1 MGVENVVSFCGIFGL
16 LFVAWLLSTSRK
28 TINARALFWGIGL
41 QLLFGVFVFLSSQ
54 GRYLFQKLNNL
65 VFAFL
70 QFANAGSSFVFGKIA
85 EQSSPLGFSL
95 AFQSL
100 PIVIFFAALMGLLYY
115 SGIMPLI
122 VRAFSWLF
130 ARTMKISGA
139 ESLSVASNI
148 FVGIES
154 AFVVRPYY
162 NSMTAS
168 ELATVLAGCMATIAS
183 TVLGLYAF
191 LLKDHFPQIAG
202 HLISA
207 SLLTAPAVIVVAKLM
222 LPETER
228 PATLGRVVK
237 GEYQRPGHWV
247 EAIYINAMEGA
258 RLAVGIGAML
268 IAMIGLL
275 KAFNAGIG
283 WVGLQFGVTGLSMER
298 ALGYVFYPFV
308 LLMGVTTDDAQH
320 VATLLGL
327 RTIATEYPAY
337 TQLSQLI
344 AAGKISPRSAVIATY
359 ALCGFAHI
367 PAIAIFVGGIAAVA
381 PKRARDLGK
390 LSFRALLMA
399 TIACMITG
407 AVAGVFYTGQQMI
420 LSPAQAKQQKIEENR
435 RKMEAAI
442 KKQAARQRPVLAGHS
457 QPAKPSVAPQRRRPV
472 APSPRR
478 PAAKPA
484 ARKPKKPAA
493 RKKQAPQKPQA
504 RPASRPTSAP
514 APRR

>member
-16 LFVAWLLSTSRK
+16 LLVAWLLSTSHK

-41 QLLFGVFVFLSSQ
+41 QLLFGVFVFLSAQ
-54 GRYLFQKLNNL
+54 GRFLFQKLNNL

-122 VRAFSWLF
+122 VRGFSWLF

-168 ELATVLAGCMATIAS
+168 ELTTVLAGCMATIAS

-191 LLKDHFPQIAG
+191 LLKDNFPTIAG

-222 LPETER
+222 IPETEK
-228 PATLGRVVK
+228 PATLGRVVQ

-275 KAFNAGIG
+275 KAFNAGVG
-283 WVGLQFGVTGLSMER
+283 WVGIQFGVSGLSMER
-298 ALGYVFYPFV
+298 VLGYIFYPFV
-308 LLMGVTTDDAQH
+308 LLMGVTTDDAQQ
-320 VATLLGL
+320 VSTLLGL
-327 RTIATEYPAY
+327 RAIATEYPAY
-337 TQLSQLI
+337 MQLSKLI
-344 AAGKISPRSAVIATY
+344 SSGAISPRSAVIATY

-381 PKRARDLGK
+381 PKRAQDLGK
-390 LSFRALLMA
+390 LSLRALLAA
-399 TIACMITG
+399 TIACMMTG
-407 AVAGVFYTGQQMI
+407 AVAGFFYTGQQMI
-420 LSPAQAKQQKIEENR
+420 LSPEQVKQQRIDEARK
-435 RKMEAAI
+435 KMEAQLQ
-442 KKQAARQRPVLAGHS
+442 KEE
-457 QPAKPSVAPQRRRPV
+457 
-472 APSPRR
+472 
-478 PAAKPA
+478 AAKPRVAPRKAEPRKA
-484 ARKPKKPAA
+484 APRKAAPRKAPAA
-493 RKKQAPQKPQA
+493 RTPSSKPST
-504 RPASRPTSAP
+504 RSTK
-514 APRR
+514 